1 MRYRYSQIKKL
12 KTIEILD
19 TDTLVKSIS
28 IVKEND
34 PDVTDNI
41 LYLVPYTKIVIK
53 SKFSSNS
60 NIIHYMILE
69 ADKKDEVTLYH
80 YTWDGI
86 NPLKEIL
93 IVNFISVDDKLKY
106 SIMMSKLSENAVG
119 AFINVV
125 VSILM
130 YYSYIS
136 NNNIKDSNIK
146 EYNMDNKEYIEV
158 KGHLRHY
165 KNGTV
170 RWINPYKI
178 KRKNISK
185 S

>member
-1 MRYRYSQIKKL
+1 
-12 KTIEILD
+12 
-19 TDTLVKSIS
+19 
-28 IVKEND
+28 
-34 PDVTDNI
+34 
-41 LYLVPYTKIVIK
+41 
-53 SKFSSNS
+53 
-60 NIIHYMILE
+60 
-69 ADKKDEVTLYH
+69 
-80 YTWDGI
+80 
-86 NPLKEIL
+86 
-93 IVNFISVDDKLKY
+93 
-106 SIMMSKLSENAVG
+106 
-119 AFINVV
+119 
-125 VSILM
+125 M